1 VAEETLMLM
10 RRVLDRYVT
19 REFLRLFTGFVIAA
33 PMLFILGDL
42 TDNIDKYMEKGLTLQ
57 RIGLGYVYQFPLFM
71 LYSFPIAALIAT
83 IFTVGNMTRHS
94 EMAAAKAGGIS
105 FFRVLAPLPILGVLL
120 TIAGVVLSEVVPIA
134 EQARARVHGE
144 KRGDRTARQDFVYR
158 ARDGAA
164 YSIRYLEVEQGRIDG
179 LNIHRQGDEVTNP
192 TISIVADEATYDEK
206 TGEWTLINGY
216 ERKLMG
222 PGKETG
228 KAFRELKAGLRETP
242 KELLAEPLEPEEM
255 RYKELGEFIETMQ
268 RSGVSPLDLQVERAQ
283 KIAIPVATLIIILFA
298 APLANKSQRSGPA
311 YGMGVALGI
320 TVMYLMA
327 FRLSAAA
334 GATGALPT
342 EVAAWLP
349 NVVLLLLSGVM
360 LTRVRT

>member
-1 VAEETLMLM
+1 MLM

-19 REFLRLFTGFVIAA
+19 REFLRIFTMFVIAA
-33 PMLFILGDL
+33 PMLFVLGDL
-42 TDNIDKYMEKGLTLQ
+42 TDNIDKYMDKGLTLD

-120 TIAGVVLSEVVPIA
+120 TVAGIALSEVVPIA

-158 ARDGAA
+158 SRDGAA
-164 YSIRYLEVEQGRIDG
+164 YAIRYLDVEQGRIDG
-179 LNIHRQGDEVTNP
+179 LNIHRQGDEVKNP
-192 TISIVADEATYDEK
+192 TVSIVADEATYDQK
-206 TGEWTLINGY
+206 TGEWTLMTGY

-228 KAFRELKAGLRETP
+228 KPFKEMKAALRETP
-242 KELLAEPLEPEEM
+242 QELLAEPLEPEEM
-255 RYKELGEFIETMQ
+255 RYKELGDFIETMQ
-268 RSGVSPLDLQVERAQ
+268 RSGVEPLDLMVERAQ

-311 YGMGVALGI
+311 YGIGVALAI

-342 EVAAWLP
+342 EIAAWLP
-349 NVVLLLLSGVM
+349 NVVLLVLSGVM

>member
-1 VAEETLMLM
+1 M

-19 REFLRLFTGFVIAA
+19 REFLRLFTLFVVAA

-42 TDNIDKYMEKGLTLQ
+42 TDNIDRYMDQGLTLKN
-57 RIGLGYVYQFPLFM
+57 IGLGYIYQFPLFM

-83 IFTVGNMTRHS
+83 IFSVGNMTRHS

-105 FFRVLAPLPILGVLL
+105 FFRVLAPLPLLGILL
-120 TIAGVVLSEVVPIA
+120 TIAAIGLSEVVPVA

-144 KRGDRTARQDFVYR
+144 KRGDRQARQDFVYR
-158 ARDGAA
+158 SREGSVYA
-164 YSIRYLEVEQGRIDG
+164 IRYLDVAEGRIDG
-179 LNIHRQGDEVTNP
+179 LNIHRQGDEEENP
-192 TISIVADEATYDEK
+192 TVSIIAGEARYNRR
-206 TGEWTLINGY
+206 TGSWTLFDGY

-228 KAFRELKAGLRETP
+228 RAFGELQVALRETP
-242 KELLAEPLEPEEM
+242 EELLAEPKEPEEM
-255 RYKELGEFIETMQ
+255 RYQELGDFIETMQ
-268 RSGVSPLDLQVERAQ
+268 RSGVEPRDLMVERAQ

-298 APLANKSQRSGPA
+298 APLANTSSRGGPA
-311 YGMGVALGI
+311 YGIGISLGI

-334 GATGALPT
+334 GATGALNT
-342 EVAAWLP
+342 DVAAWLP
-349 NVVLLLLSGVM
+349 NLVLLIASMGL